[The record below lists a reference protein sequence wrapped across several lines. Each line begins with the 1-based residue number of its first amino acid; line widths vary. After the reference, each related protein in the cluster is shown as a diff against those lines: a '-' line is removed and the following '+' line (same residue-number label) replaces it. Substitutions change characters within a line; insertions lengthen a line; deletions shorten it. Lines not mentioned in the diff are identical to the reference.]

1 MGSIMRGRTILL
13 FAMLCLG
20 WATPLIAAEFDCG
33 NRPIKLAFYEF
44 GLLYEQGKG
53 IDKDLVDELASRT
66 HCRFET
72 QIMPRARI
80 WSDLASG
87 ALDMSVSGIATP
99 ERNQFAWFAPYLSI
113 KNYALIDLQLAQSV
127 KSPADFLARKDAQFG
142 VVRSFKHGSDQEV
155 FLAQMRSQQRVQE
168 SPDVDALYG
177 KLKQHRVAGIFS
189 QPVVFRRN
197 LSKFGLEKQLAIQDW
212 TPNEKGLPH
221 GLILAKSAFTETQA
235 LAWQAQINA
244 LKADGTL
251 RKIYLRYLPESE
263 VTQLLDF

>member
-1 MGSIMRGRTILL
+1 MLGRSILP
-13 FAMLCLG
+13 LG
-20 WATPLIAAEFDCG
+20 MIGLVFSAYCAGAEFDCG

-53 IDKDLVDELASRT
+53 IDKDLIEELAKRT

-72 QIMPRARI
+72 QLMPRARI

-87 ALDMSVSGIATP
+87 ALDMSVSGIETP

-113 KNYALIDLQLAQSV
+113 KNYALVDTNLAKSV
-127 KSPADFLARKDAQFG
+127 NSPAAFLASKEAQFG
-142 VVRSFKHGSDQEV
+142 VVRSFKHGAEQDA
-155 FLAQMRSQQRVQE
+155 FLGQMRAMQRVQD
-168 SPDVDALYG
+168 SPDVDALYN
-177 KLKQHRVAGIFS
+177 KLKEHRVSGIFS

-197 LSKFGLEKQLAIQDW
+197 LGKFGLEKYVAIQDW

-221 GLILAKSAFTETQA
+221 GLILAKSAFTEEQA
-235 LAWQAQINA
+235 NAWRAQINA

-251 RKIYLRYLPESE
+251 KKIYLRYLPESE